1 MHVMRAG
8 FGALLKVVLFF
19 YCARWVN
26 ILFPIYPFFTYKQGR
41 KILVFQYCVLMST
54 YSNRLLPLSTE
65 TRRSRIQRDDF
76 GARRER
82 FESHGFVCQTKEV
95 NSRDHI
101 PERLVG
107 QRLDRP
113 SRVMVFYVNQ
123 KGEIFVRGKS
133 IDESSFGFSLLALY
147 INSGANN
154 EASNKKQ
161 SDRPREFI

>member
-1 MHVMRAG
+1 M
-8 FGALLKVVLFF
+8 
-19 YCARWVN
+19 
-26 ILFPIYPFFTYKQGR
+26 
-41 KILVFQYCVLMST
+41 
-54 YSNRLLPLSTE
+54 
-65 TRRSRIQRDDF
+65 
-76 GARRER
+76 
-82 FESHGFVCQTKEV
+82 

-161 SDRPREFI
+161 PDRPREFT